1 MLMKI
6 ACVGAASRVTAGPF
20 GACSCLRSLLSP
32 AQRAATC
39 VHCKGFFDGCTG
51 SDACPLGKELTDNFK
66 AMEAPSVTKIPSVG
80 VSLPAEMLTVFTKNV
95 VETIVGIA
103 CSPEVG
109 KIIDF
114 SDGAFRSATSV
125 VRAAFI

>member
-1 MLMKI
+1 M
-6 ACVGAASRVTAGPF
+6 
-20 GACSCLRSLLSP
+20 
-32 AQRAATC
+32 
-39 VHCKGFFDGCTG
+39 
-51 SDACPLGKELTDNFK
+51 
-66 AMEAPSVTKIPSVG
+66 TKIPSVG
-80 VSLPAEMLTVFTKNV
+80 VSLPAEILTVFTKNV

-125 VRAAFI
+125 VRAAFMSHCTIEEAGLELAQRLEDAEDALAVSKIQASIDLLNQFAATSGARLQ

>member
-1 MLMKI
+1 M
-6 ACVGAASRVTAGPF
+6 
-20 GACSCLRSLLSP
+20 
-32 AQRAATC
+32 
-39 VHCKGFFDGCTG
+39 
-51 SDACPLGKELTDNFK
+51 
-66 AMEAPSVTKIPSVG
+66 TKIPSVG

-114 SDGAFRSATSV
+114 SDGAYLCGPGGFHLSCM
-125 VRAAFI
+125 